1 MSTSTSPTSDRH
13 PVRNGFAGATTF
25 AAGALLAAAGILS
38 ILQGI
43 SALAN
48 DDLFVVGPEYVYSFD
63 ITGWGWIHLIIGIL
77 VVATAIGLFAAAT
90 WARVVAIILAAV
102 SIVANFLWLP
112 YYPWWAVLVIA
123 LDILVIWAVATWSPD
138 LT

>member
-1 MSTSTSPTSDRH
+1 MSTSTSSMSDRH
-13 PVRNGFAGATTF
+13 PVRNGFAGATTI

-48 DDLFVVGPEYVYSFD
+48 DDLFVVGPEYLYSFD
-63 ITGWGWIHLIIGIL
+63 ITGWGWIHLLIGIL

-90 WARVVAIILAAV
+90 WARAVAIVLAAV

-138 LT
+138 FT